1 MEFFK
6 VCVSS
11 KCTQCVVLVCNFHS
25 PSYVALICVY
35 FVLFLDWFFSL
46 SFPSLPVNKLM
57 LTNEKDSDGLTD
69 KLENLFRS

>member
-1 MEFFK
+1 MLLLF
-6 VCVSS
+6 
-11 KCTQCVVLVCNFHS
+11 
-25 PSYVALICVY
+25 VY
-35 FVLFLDWFFSL
+35 ILFYSLTGFFSL